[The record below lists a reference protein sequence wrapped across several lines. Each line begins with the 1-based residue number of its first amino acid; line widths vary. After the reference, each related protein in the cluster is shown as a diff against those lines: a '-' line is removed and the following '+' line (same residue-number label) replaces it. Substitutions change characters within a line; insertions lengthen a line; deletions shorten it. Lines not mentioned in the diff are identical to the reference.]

1 MDDETGLV
9 APLTFVPSRFILMMQ
24 AWIEKKFQATQM
36 AGFQCG
42 EVPSSSRRGEG
53 NHSSWSR

>member
-9 APLTFVPSRFILMMQ
+9 APLNFVPSRFILMMQ
-24 AWIEKKFQATQM
+24 AWIEKNQATQV
-36 AGFQCG
+36 AGFQRG